1 MEHDERNMLNFSD
14 GQKINMT
21 IPERIG
27 KFLSCIE
34 KLFFRRGGG
43 GRGTTPIC
51 LCHFFLSICVCL
63 SLCQF
68 QVFEL
73 THLTVE

>member
-27 KFLSCIE
+27 KFFIIYW
-34 KLFFRRGGG
+34 KTFFWGGGEGGGG
-43 GRGTTPIC
+43 GRGTVDVPLLFVYLC
-51 LCHFFLSICVCL
+51 LFN
-63 SLCQF
+63 
-68 QVFEL
+68 VFEL